1 MRARDIV
8 TGFIVLIVLIAGVL
22 WFKNLKNRK
31 VVTVPTPTPTPT
43 STIEKQITGKF
54 GDLKIPANADKA
66 DLMDVSGGVGL
77 GEAVRIYQNGKF
89 SLTILAD
96 LPDPKTGYFYQGWIV
111 NGTTYLSLG
120 ELRVAKGGYLV
131 DFISTTNYSNV
142 KNVVVTLERV
152 FNNVPETR
160 ILEGS
165 F

>member
-54 GDLKIPANADKA
+54 GGLKIPANADKA

-77 GEAVRIYQNGKF
+77 GEAIRTYQNGKF
-89 SLTILAD
+89 SLTVLAD
-96 LPDPKTGYFYQGWIV
+96 LPDPKTGYFYQGWIFD
-111 NGTTYLSLG
+111 GKTYLSLG
-120 ELRVAKGGYLV
+120 KLRVAKGGYLV
-131 DFISTTNYSNV
+131 DFTSATNYSNV